1 MKRLNIISAV
11 LVAAAFCGPTIS
23 TQSLAQSSRPVIA
36 VGEISSNISG
46 FDSGSVQVAVE
57 NALAKT
63 KKFTI
68 MERTR
73 LEALLREQGLSI
85 AGITSAG
92 KKLGGFSGVDY
103 LIYGSI
109 TNASLE
115 NNNLLIMRECEAKM
129 SMSIRVVDVKTAEIR
144 LSESITVKEGV
155 NTTPTDQNPCSGV
168 SIGDINFLGANGAD
182 LIANKL
188 TMTIFPI
195 KVAKVGDAGEV
206 YINYGE
212 GQIPKDGT
220 LKVVRMGEGFVDPD
234 SGERIGAEET
244 LVGVITIS
252 EVKAGFSIGRIIAS
266 REQIKVGDIATLGDK
281 GFRRNA
287 DSCIRAEDSR
297 LKSCTQDS
305 ASSSCQRAA
314 SKSESTCAVLFGK

>member
-1 MKRLNIISAV
+1 MKRLNVIPAV

-195 KVAKVGDAGEV
+195 KVAKVGDAGDR
-206 YINYGE
+206 
-212 GQIPKDGT
+212 KS
-220 LKVVRMGEGFVDPD
+220 VV
-234 SGERIGAEET
+234 
-244 LVGVITIS
+244 
-252 EVKAGFSIGRIIAS
+252 
-266 REQIKVGDIATLGDK
+266 
-281 GFRRNA
+281 
-287 DSCIRAEDSR
+287 
-297 LKSCTQDS
+297 
-305 ASSSCQRAA
+305 
-314 SKSESTCAVLFGK
+314 